1 MFATKHSRDF
11 VDELFSA
18 VSDLDIKNIAELIEK
33 DTEKFLVYST
43 YAKSYISKISTTYG
57 DYLDSCVYLNK
68 FILSSYPKIILYKQG
83 QPYNL
88 RKDQVESGYKGA
100 LKMTLLEEIV
110 HSTQDNLQ
118 NENKN
123 AATNVN
129 SINEELAKIILN
141 LEVNA
146 ANSLYDYLQLQSVPD
161 DFPIAKRANLFF
173 MLNPDNFVVNV
184 LGPDVMTYSHVE
196 IDPKISEIVPEL
208 SDIYQRWLLP
218 IQAHHAAFSTMEGIA
233 EFAVQNILQDDDDFQ
248 NYLTTFMGIDFS
260 SYKVRKNMGKELTE
274 KVYLKFGK
282 DAFRFL
288 IEKPPSTTR
297 AEGTRT
303 LSKKGFIHRFK
314 TYVMNEREISLV
326 SEWNSFVS
334 SENYNLIE
342 KCLKLAQILEYPEL
356 DTSNEIEKIKELGI
370 NFRNRITE
378 SKNPTYVISLLN
390 EFLFD
395 VEEFQGDLDDYY
407 NPKNNYLNYILEE
420 KIRNTNYSVY
430 TIHRDCK
437 IRRFRSKDSRISKSC
452 YCQIW

>member
-1 MFATKHSRDF
+1 MAEFTEFAEALLDQISVEIDEEKEIAKLSEKINDDPEFPNQFTELESFSREIFPEISRKVKDFTGFTVKSNLRIEFPELKEFKLLKGKKVFATKHSRNF

-18 VSDLDIKNIAELIEK
+18 VSDLDIKSIAKLIEK

-83 QPYNL
+83 QPYDL

-100 LKMTLLEEIV
+100 LKMTLVEEIV

-146 ANSLYDYLQLQSVPD
+146 ADSLYDYLQLQSVPD
-161 DFPIAKRANLFF
+161 NFPIAKRANLFF

-218 IQAHHAAFSTMEGIA
+218 IQAHHAAFSTMEGMA

-274 KVYLKFGK
+274 KVYRKFGK

-288 IEKPPSTTR
+288 IEKPPST
-297 AEGTRT
+297 
-303 LSKKGFIHRFK
+303 
-314 TYVMNEREISLV
+314 RE
-326 SEWNSFVS
+326 
-334 SENYNLIE
+334 
-342 KCLKLAQILEYPEL
+342 LKEPEL
-356 DTSNEIEKIKELGI
+356 YLKRDLSTG
-370 NFRNRITE
+370 
-378 SKNPTYVISLLN
+378 SK
-390 EFLFD
+390 
-395 VEEFQGDLDDYY
+395 
-407 NPKNNYLNYILEE
+407 
-420 KIRNTNYSVY
+420 
-430 TIHRDCK
+430 HM
-437 IRRFRSKDSRISKSC
+437 
-452 YCQIW
+452 

>member
-1 MFATKHSRDF
+1 MAEFTEFAEALLDQISVEIDEEKEIAKLSEKINDDPEFPNQFTELESFSREIFPEISRKVEDFTGFTVKPNLRIEFPELKEFKLLKGKKVFATKHSRVF

-18 VSDLDIKNIAELIEK
+18 VSDLDIKSIAELIEK

-100 LKMTLLEEIV
+100 LKMTMVEEIV

-146 ANSLYDYLQLQSVPD
+146 ANNLYDYLQLQTVPD
-161 DFPIAKRANLFF
+161 NFPIAKRANLFF

-218 IQAHHAAFSTMEGIA
+218 IQAHHAAFSTMEGMA
-233 EFAVQNILQDDDDFQ
+233 EFSVQNILQNDDEFQ
-248 NYLTTFMGIDFS
+248 NYLTTFMGTDFS
-260 SYKVRKNMGKELTE
+260 SYKIRKNIGKELTE
-274 KVYLKFGK
+274 KVYQKFGK

-288 IEKPPSTTR
+288 IEKPPST
-297 AEGTRT
+297 
-303 LSKKGFIHRFK
+303 
-314 TYVMNEREISLV
+314 RE
-326 SEWNSFVS
+326 
-334 SENYNLIE
+334 
-342 KCLKLAQILEYPEL
+342 LKEPEL
-356 DTSNEIEKIKELGI
+356 YLKRDLSTG
-370 NFRNRITE
+370 
-378 SKNPTYVISLLN
+378 SK
-390 EFLFD
+390 
-395 VEEFQGDLDDYY
+395 
-407 NPKNNYLNYILEE
+407 
-420 KIRNTNYSVY
+420 
-430 TIHRDCK
+430 HM
-437 IRRFRSKDSRISKSC
+437 
-452 YCQIW
+452 

>member
-1 MFATKHSRDF
+1 MAEFTEFAEALLDQISVEIDEEKEIAKLSEKINDDPEFPNQFTELESFSREIFPEISRKVKDFTGFTVKPNLRVEFPELKEFKLLKGKKVFATKQSRDF

-18 VSDLDIKNIAELIEK
+18 VSDLDIKRIAGLVEK

-83 QPYNL
+83 QPYDL

-100 LKMTLLEEIV
+100 LKMTMVEEIV

-129 SINEELAKIILN
+129 SINEELARIILN
-141 LEVNA
+141 LKVND
-146 ANSLYDYLQLQSVPD
+146 ANNLYDYLQLQTVPD

-218 IQAHHAAFSTMEGIA
+218 IQAHHAAFSTMEGVA
-233 EFAVQNILQDDDDFQ
+233 EFSVQNILQDDDDFQ
-248 NYLTTFMGIDFS
+248 NYLTTFMGTDFS

-274 KVYLKFGK
+274 KVYQKFGK

-288 IEKPPSTTR
+288 IEKPPST
-297 AEGTRT
+297 
-303 LSKKGFIHRFK
+303 
-314 TYVMNEREISLV
+314 RE
-326 SEWNSFVS
+326 
-334 SENYNLIE
+334 
-342 KCLKLAQILEYPEL
+342 LKDPEL
-356 DTSNEIEKIKELGI
+356 YLKRDLSTG
-370 NFRNRITE
+370 
-378 SKNPTYVISLLN
+378 SK
-390 EFLFD
+390 
-395 VEEFQGDLDDYY
+395 
-407 NPKNNYLNYILEE
+407 
-420 KIRNTNYSVY
+420 
-430 TIHRDCK
+430 HM
-437 IRRFRSKDSRISKSC
+437 
-452 YCQIW
+452 